1 MERII
6 KVGTLVISWNRIIK
20 IGKLVGT
27 VVGIEVDAVL
37 ELEIGLFNGIEVRA
51 IRSWTRNWFIKWN
64 RS

>member
-37 ELEIGLFNGIEVRA
+37 ELEIGLFNGKEVRA
-51 IRSWTRNWFIKWN
+51 IRS
-64 RS
+64 